1 MRTLWKEIG
10 TAFFMGCILPGLLL
24 NLSALLLKGNAR
36 QIAQVETT
44 APTQAPEREIFL
56 RLDGEKIELED
67 YLIGVVLGEM
77 PADFEL
83 DALKAQA
90 VAARTY
96 TAKAMISGKHGDGS
110 LCGNSNC
117 CQAYIAPEEYLNAG
131 GTEENLEKVRSAIL
145 DTAGLVL
152 TYDGGLIEA
161 TYFSC
166 SGGSTEDAVAVW
178 GTDYPYLRAVPSPGE
193 EGAAH
198 YQDSITF
205 DAETFQEKLGA
216 ELNGDPGSWFGE
228 ETFTDGGGV
237 ATLSIGGETYTGTV
251 LRKLLNLPSTAFAIT
266 TLGNTIIVRTRGYG
280 HRVGMSQYGADA
292 MAVGGN
298 TFEEILQHYY
308 PGTCL
313 ERLSDMSLF

>member
-10 TAFFMGCILPGLLL
+10 TAFFMGCILPGILL

-44 APTQAPEREIFL
+44 APTQAPEREIFM

-96 TAKAMISGKHGDGS
+96 AAKAMLNGKHGDGS
-110 LCGNSNC
+110 LCGNSTC
-117 CQAYIAPEEYLNAG
+117 CQAYISTEDYLDAG
-131 GTEENLEKVRSAIL
+131 GTEENLKKVRGAVLS
-145 DTAGLVL
+145 TAGQVL
-152 TYDGGLIEA
+152 TYEGGLIEA

-166 SGGSTEDAVAVW
+166 SGGSTEDAAAVW

-193 EGAAH
+193 
-198 YQDSITF
+198 
-205 DAETFQEKLGA
+205 
-216 ELNGDPGSWFGE
+216 
-228 ETFTDGGGV
+228 
-237 ATLSIGGETYTGTV
+237 
-251 LRKLLNLPSTAFAIT
+251 
-266 TLGNTIIVRTRGYG
+266 
-280 HRVGMSQYGADA
+280 
-292 MAVGGN
+292 
-298 TFEEILQHYY
+298 
-308 PGTCL
+308 
-313 ERLSDMSLF
+313 